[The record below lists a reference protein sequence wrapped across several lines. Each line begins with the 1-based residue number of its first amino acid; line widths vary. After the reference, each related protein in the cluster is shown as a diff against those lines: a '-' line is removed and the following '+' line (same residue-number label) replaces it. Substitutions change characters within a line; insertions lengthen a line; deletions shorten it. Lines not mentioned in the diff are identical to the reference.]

1 LNDKDNKAMNRKS
14 RLIVTALAT
23 LATVPFLL
31 MLGCLKYGEEGRP
44 EEVKGKT
51 TDKQPFFA
59 SGSTFIAPLITRWGN
74 DYEKSH
80 PVHVNYHPIGS
91 GGGIDNLRKGMGAFA
106 ASDAPLSDDQ
116 LQGLP
121 AIVQIPVSAG
131 PVCVIYNLSGLNA
144 PLRLS
149 GKTLAGIYAG
159 DIISW
164 QDPAIARENPGA
176 KLPHSAIIVVHR
188 SDGSGTTNI
197 FTTYLSKVSPG
208 WMTRFGQGLAVK
220 WPAGIGEDGSNAVL
234 ATVKQTPGTIGY
246 LELTYAKQ
254 AGVPVASIQNK
265 AGEFVVPSPESAYLA
280 VSAATGGLAQD
291 LRTPIVDPPATA
303 KGAYPISGL
312 TFILI
317 PKDNQHSGEE
327 QAALKGFIAYSLTT
341 GQDVAEELSYSK
353 LPAPVVEKGQ
363 ALLAQ
368 LTQNG
373 QPLK

>member
-1 LNDKDNKAMNRKS
+1 MKRKS
-14 RLIVTALAT
+14 RILMTSLAAVAT
-23 LATVPFLL
+23 LAVGLTV
-31 MLGCLKYGEEGRP
+31 GCKYGEDGKP
-44 EEVKGKT
+44 EEVKGNT
-51 TDKQPFFA
+51 TQIQPFFA
-59 SGSTFIAPLITRWGN
+59 SGSTFIAPLITRWGA

-80 PVHVNYHPIGS
+80 LVHVNYHPIGS
-91 GGGIDNLRKGMGAFA
+91 GGGIDNLRKGYGAFA
-106 ASDAPLSDDQ
+106 ASDAPLGDDQ
-116 LQGLP
+116 MQGLP

-144 PLRLS
+144 PLKLS
-149 GKTLAGIYAG
+149 GNTLAGIYAG

-164 QDPAIARENPGA
+164 QDPAIARENPEA
-176 KLPHSAIIVVHR
+176 KLPHAAIIVVHR

-197 FTTYLSKVSPG
+197 FTTYLSKVSPA
-208 WMTRFGQGLAVK
+208 WMTRFGQGLAVS

-234 ATVKQTPGTIGY
+234 NMVKQTPGTIGY

-280 VSAATGGLAQD
+280 VNAATGELAKD
-291 LRTPIVDPPATA
+291 LRTPIVDPPVTA

-317 PKDNQHSGEE
+317 PKDNQHVGEE
-327 QAALKGFIAYSLTT
+327 QAALKGFIAYALST
-341 GQDVAEELSYSK
+341 GQDVAEQLSYSK
-353 LPAPVVEKGQ
+353 LPDSVLQQGQ
-363 ALLAQ
+363 ALLAK